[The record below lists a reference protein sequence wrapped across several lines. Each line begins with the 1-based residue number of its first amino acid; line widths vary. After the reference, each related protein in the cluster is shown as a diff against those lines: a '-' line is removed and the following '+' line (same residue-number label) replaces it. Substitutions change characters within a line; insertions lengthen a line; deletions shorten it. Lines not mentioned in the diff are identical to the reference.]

1 MRSKEVKDL
10 SLRPQGRLQPDFHIP
25 GVAAAL
31 FAICLLVNVV
41 GTMLMTQNGI
51 SSDAVIGSWTVLW
64 ILVGTFLLFSLKIA
78 SQWEKAVVL
87 RLGKFHRLAG
97 PGSFWVFP
105 IVDTLANWIDHRVM
119 VTPFS
124 AEKTLTKDTV
134 PVDVDAVLFWVV
146 WDAEKAALEVADYR
160 AAIAWAAQT
169 ALREIIGQSVL
180 ADILVGRAK
189 MDADLQKIIDE
200 RTTPWGITVQSVEI
214 RDVIIPPDLEDAM
227 SRQAQAERERQ
238 SRIILGESEEQIAAS
253 FAEASKAY
261 IHNPTALHLR
271 AMNMLFEGLKEKG
284 ALVIVPS
291 SAIDTMNLGGLS
303 GMVSLAQ
310 QNLPPEKE
318 NKGILPASHRDGD
331 PSPSPPLSRNYYNE
345 SLNYLPGT
353 CAGRDHFPHR
363 LPASQTGLPFGRPG
377 HPGRG
382 EYPAGHQRRGLPGL
396 LAGLQPGYDY
406 RHPRVAIHRPGSP
419 APKSQRQV
427 RLLSRRG
434 TRTLE
439 QQGLC
444 GVPPELQV

>member
-1 MRSKEVKDL
+1 MSPTSLGTKEIKLNKYQQDL
-10 SLRPQGRLQPDFHIP
+10 HIP
-25 GVAAAL
+25 AIAGFLFLIFLLIGAL
-31 FAICLLVNVV
+31 GGTLL
-41 GTMLMTQNGI
+41 QNAGFLNDFWTTI
-51 SSDAVIGSWTVLW
+51 WIIGWV
-64 ILVGTFLLFSLKIA
+64 LVGLYFMFGLKVA

-87 RLGKFHRLAG
+87 RLGRFQRLAG
-97 PGSFWVFP
+97 PGSFWIIP
-105 IVDTLANWIDHRVM
+105 IVDSVSNWIDHRVM

-134 PVDVDAVLFWVV
+134 PVDVDAVLFWVI

-238 SRIILGESEEQIAAS
+238 ARVILGESEMQIANS
-253 FAEASKAY
+253 FSEASKAY
-261 IHNPTALHLR
+261 IDNPTALHLR

-291 SAIDTMNLGGLS
+291 SAVDTMNLGGLS

-310 QNLPPEKE
+310 QNRAKEKE
-318 NKGILPASHRDGD
+318 
-331 PSPSPPLSRNYYNE
+331 
-345 SLNYLPGT
+345 
-353 CAGRDHFPHR
+353 
-363 LPASQTGLPFGRPG
+363 
-377 HPGRG
+377 
-382 EYPAGHQRRGLPGL
+382 
-396 LAGLQPGYDY
+396 
-406 RHPRVAIHRPGSP
+406 
-419 APKSQRQV
+419 
-427 RLLSRRG
+427 
-434 TRTLE
+434 
-439 QQGLC
+439 
-444 GVPPELQV
+444 